1 MVDKKLDW
9 GNNVLNKL
17 DNDLLESEIII
28 DDILTK
34 LDMLISEINS
44 YVAEIQYGLNIT
56 NEKMNISIVELQ
68 ELEKKLNDYFSYMEL
83 MRKSIE
89 DTNNIVYDINNE
101 MLNIKNS
108 LEVSSV
114 RLNNRYHRIE
124 EGIKN
129 NSKKLE
135 MLSNTLKS
143 INKNQKMLFEN
154 LKSTRILV
162 YMVTIMTIVNMLINF
177 NKIF

>member
-1 MVDKKLDW
+1 MANKKLDW
-9 GNNVLNKL
+9 GNRTLGKL

-68 ELEKKLNDYFSYMEL
+68 ELEKKLNDYLSYMEL
-83 MRKSIE
+83 MKKSIE
-89 DTNNIVYDINNE
+89 DTNTVMYDINNE

-108 LEVSSV
+108 LEVSSI
-114 RLNNRYHRIE
+114 RLNNRYHKIE

-143 INKNQKMLFEN
+143 IDKNQKILFETI
-154 LKSTRILV
+154 KSTRILM
-162 YMVTIMTIVNMLINF
+162 YAVTIITIVNMLINF